1 VDPAQVLQ
9 TLLNQLAISSQLNLL
24 QSTPL
29 VGQPIG
35 QTPPVICHSKM
46 PEARALMIPNPQPRT
61 LEEQTPET
69 PSAEMQAIEQVSTE
83 LKSHMKQELIDHLS
97 EMLQKRYGIKPRQQS
112 CMYRTTYPSGYGQIP
127 FPPRFKVLDFTKF
140 SRQDET
146 STMEHITSFI
156 I

>member
-97 EMLQKRYGIKPRQQS
+97 EMLQK
-112 CMYRTTYPSGYGQIP
+112 
-127 FPPRFKVLDFTKF
+127 
-140 SRQDET
+140 
-146 STMEHITSFI
+146 
-156 I
+156 